1 MTRTANVLDSW
12 CVEATTAEMEHIQQW
27 IAVMTNLSNA
37 ILQRLIGIAAP
48 QAVLVVLEKEIVT
61 MTMTAL
67 ETWCVDRTTV
77 GAELWTVV

>member
-12 CVEATTAEMEHIQQW
+12 CVETTTAGMEPIQQW
-27 IAVMTNLSNA
+27 TAVTTNLSNA
-37 ILQRLIGIAAP
+37 ILQRLTGIAAP
-48 QAVLVVLEKEIVT
+48 QAVLVVREKEIVT
-61 MTMTAL
+61 TTMTAL